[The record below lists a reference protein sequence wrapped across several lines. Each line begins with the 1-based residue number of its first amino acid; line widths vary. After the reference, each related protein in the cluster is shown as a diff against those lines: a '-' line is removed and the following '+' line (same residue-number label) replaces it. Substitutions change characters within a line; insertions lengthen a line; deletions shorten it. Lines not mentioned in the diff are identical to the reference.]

1 MRELVIRSINVCF
14 RYYDDLEVSK
24 GERRRRGQG
33 RLAEHQLRATS
44 LPQFADVHVLA
55 HFGGPDIG
63 TEELELIVNQH
74 PARNLWWQRRGHL

>member
-1 MRELVIRSINVCF
+1 MMTLRQR
-14 RYYDDLEVSK
+14 DVSK
-24 GERRRRGQG
+24 GETRRRGQG
-33 RLAEHQLRATS
+33 PQLRATS